1 MAQVGEVPSN
11 ASEFATPSD
20 PTTAWSHK
28 WIPLPPG
35 TDDDSSHP
43 GDQKEHIV
51 AESGELAR
59 GQVVRRAA
67 SREATRRVAEPFTQS

>member
-51 AESGELAR
+51 AESGSSPADRSSDER
-59 GQVVRRAA
+59 PPEKQPAA
-67 SREATRRVAEPFTQS
+67 

>member
-43 GDQKEHIV
+43 DDQEHIV
-51 AESGELAR
+51 AESRSSPADRSSDERLSEK
-59 GQVVRRAA
+59 QPAA
-67 SREATRRVAEPFTQS
+67 